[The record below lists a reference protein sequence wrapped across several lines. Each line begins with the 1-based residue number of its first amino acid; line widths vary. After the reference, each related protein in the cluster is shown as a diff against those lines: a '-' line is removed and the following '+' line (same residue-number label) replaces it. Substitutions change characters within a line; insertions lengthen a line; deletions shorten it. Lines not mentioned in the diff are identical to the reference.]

1 MPSPPPNRVDFDRN
15 ATSPLDPAVREA
27 MLEAL
32 AIDLGNPSSVHGL
45 GQTARRL
52 VDRARQQVADALGV
66 AAGEIVFTSGATEA
80 NVLAWRGVLGH
91 GKSGFAAVTS
101 AVEHPS
107 VRAVAAQLAEEGAA
121 VTSSGV
127 DAEGRLRLPELAETL
142 QGSAT
147 GLLSLMA
154 ANNETGVLFP
164 VATAAALG
172 RQAGATVHADLT
184 QALGKIPVAPKTWGL
199 DLASLSGHKL
209 GAAPGVGALWV
220 RRGVRLRAL
229 LPGHQELGQRAG
241 TENVLGIIG
250 LGAAMAALPKRL
262 ATATEVRRLRDRL
275 WSGLQT
281 RVSGVRRNGD
291 VSADL
296 ETGNTLNVSF
306 TGVDGATLLMAL
318 DLEDILV
325 SAGSACSSGSL
336 EPSHVLL
343 AMHGE
348 SPEGRARARGALRFS
363 LGPDHTDAQVDR
375 LLDLLPPLVARIRGA
390 TVGGR
395 TPA

>member
-1 MPSPPPNRVDFDRN
+1 LDFDRN

-32 AIDLGNPSSVHGL
+32 TVALGNPSSVHGL
-45 GQTARRL
+45 GQTTRRL

-91 GKSGFAAVTS
+91 GKNGSAAVTT

-107 VRAVAAQLAEEGAA
+107 VRAVAAQLAGEGVA
-121 VTSSGV
+121 VASVGV

-142 QGSAT
+142 QGSAP

-184 QALGKIPVAPKTWGL
+184 QALGRIHVTPKTWDL

-209 GAAPGVGALWV
+209 GATPGVGALWV

-250 LGAAMAALPKRL
+250 LGAAMAALPQRL
-262 ATATEVRRLRDRL
+262 ARAGEVRRLRDRL
-275 WSGLQT
+275 WSGLQA
-281 RVSGVRRNGD
+281 RVPGVLRNGD

-306 TGVDGATLLMAL
+306 AEVDGATLLMAL
-318 DLEDILV
+318 DLEDVLV

-348 SPEGRARARGALRFS
+348 SPEGRARARSALRFS
-363 LGPDHTDAQVDR
+363 LGLDHTDGQVDR
-375 LLDLLPPLVARIRGA
+375 LLDLLPALVARVRRA
-390 TVGGR
+390 AVGGR